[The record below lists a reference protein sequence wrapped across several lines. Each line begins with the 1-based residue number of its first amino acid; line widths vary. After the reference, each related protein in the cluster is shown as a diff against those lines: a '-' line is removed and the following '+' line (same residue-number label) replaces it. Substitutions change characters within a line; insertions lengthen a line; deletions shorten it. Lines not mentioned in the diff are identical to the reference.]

1 MVHAQKVVLEI
12 LWQITKPRSKNVF
25 KKWVLCD
32 ENQKI
37 IAAVPQAGTRPP
49 GQPDTP
55 MALKCSTKL
64 DIIKKM
70 CPIDFEGHSSNYE
83 VTQDKIV
90 LILTQIQRFRTVT
103 PVWIHALMA
112 LKWCP
117 KLNVVQK
124 RCPID
129 FEGHSSN
136 FKVTQDKLI
145 TNFDPNWAFPDC
157 NSMFDLCWLCSL
169 FTSLWAGTPMVAV
182 WLAMLPSGWKLEM
195 KAGHSDAIIHKNGW
209 IGIMGGALGILML
222 SASPT
227 NTWFR

>member
-1 MVHAQKVVLEI
+1 MKHKTWHNKEDVPY
-12 LWQITKPRSKNVF
+12 WFWRSLVKF
-25 KKWVLCD
+25 W
-32 ENQKI
+32 
-37 IAAVPQAGTRPP
+37 GHTRQNSADFDPNSAL
-49 GQPDTP
+49 PD
-55 MALKCSTKL
+55 CN
-64 DIIKKM
+64 
-70 CPIDFEGHSSNYE
+70 SSLNS
-83 VTQDKIV
+83 
-90 LILTQIQRFRTVT
+90 
-103 PVWIHALMA
+103 LMA

-124 RCPID
+124 RCSID

-136 FKVTQDKLI
+136 FKVTQYKII

-157 NSMFDLCWLCSL
+157 NSMFDLRWLCSL
-169 FTSLWAGTPMVAV
+169 FTSLWTGTPMVAV
-182 WLAMLPSGWKLEM
+182 WLAMLPSGWRLEM